1 MTLARAFPKCEFHGY
16 DISAKSLAAAQDRH
30 AANLLCNIICTT
42 CKNTATGCTI
52 AQRLISDAQ
61 ACRTT
66 LCICLTRT
74 SGDQTNVVRPTAGQD

>member
-30 AANLLCNIICTT
+30 AANLLCANMHSLQ
-42 CKNTATGCTI
+42 KHCTI
-52 AQRLISDAQ
+52 AERLVCDAQ

-74 SGDQTNVVRPTAGQD
+74 LGDRTNMVRPTAGQD